1 MPNKFDSNLRK
12 SSFQIQSEQKESIDW
27 FKDSIYDINKKQKG
41 DPNKLFRKSTMPQV
55 GDMFLFVY
63 DPKTKDKLPFWDT
76 YPLVFPINMY
86 DDGFLGIN
94 LHYLP
99 YLPRQQLLKALDGI
113 KNNNKYN
120 DSTKLTI
127 SYEVL
132 NRYANQFKGYDVCIK
147 RYLYGHVRSSFHYV
161 MPSDWGKVIMLP
173 LQRWKINPN
182 RRLAGTP
189 PY

>member
-1 MPNKFDSNLRK
+1 MPNTFDSNLRK
-12 SSFQIQSEQKESIDW
+12 TAFEIKSEQKESIDW
-27 FKDSIYDINKKQKG
+27 FKDSIYEINKKQKS
-41 DPNKLFRKSTMPQV
+41 DPNKLFRKSSMPQV

-76 YPLVFPINMY
+76 YPLVFPIQMY

-120 DSTKLTI
+120 DTTKI
-127 SYEVL
+127 MVSYEL
-132 NRYANQFKGYDVCIK
+132 LGRYANQFKGYDVCIK
-147 RYLYGHVRSSFHYV
+147 RYLYGHVRSSFHYI

-182 RRLAGTP
+182 RSLAGKP

>member
-1 MPNKFDSNLRK
+1 MPNNFEANLRK
-12 SSFQIQSEQKESIDW
+12 SAYQIQSEQKESINW
-27 FKDSIYDINKKQKG
+27 LKDTIYDINRKQKG
-41 DPNKLFRKSTMPQV
+41 DPNKLFRKTSMPQI

-86 DDGFLGIN
+86 DDGFLGLN

-99 YLPRQQLLKALDGI
+99 YMQRANLMNALDSI
-113 KNNNKYN
+113 KNNDKYN
-120 DSTKLTI
+120 DTTKLNI
-127 SYEVL
+127 SYELL
-132 NRYANQFKGYDVCIK
+132 NRYATQFKGFDVCIK

-161 MPSDWGKVIMLP
+161 SPSDWGKVIMLP

-182 RRLAGTP
+182 RRLAGSP